1 MDDDL
6 SKAKKGTP
14 QYDEWL
20 RKYKEKR
27 KRTTNDEKEELRAV
41 SFTALQE
48 KKARTTAGEIAQQLT
63 ELFKRGSSSNRNELG
78 EHEDPAGERKILSDW
93 IKSNDCFIEEADI
106 DACEDLHDMNAA
118 GAESI
123 IFYDSASNNI
133 IKLCDPF
140 VITNKFSDFLHERV
154 YLQNLLFP
162 DTAYTLE
169 GFTIYKDT
177 FRCILSQPYIKG
189 EAITSLSELS
199 DYMGDLG
206 FEYNIDKRRF
216 ENGFFCVSD
225 IHPGNILK
233 VGDNEYAFIDTIIWE
248 NTEKNKNR

>member
-1 MDDDL
+1 MNSDL
-6 SKAKKGTP
+6 NKAKKGTP

-27 KRTTNDEKEELRAV
+27 KKTIKNEKAEIRAV
-41 SFTALQE
+41 YFTALQE

-63 ELFKRGSSSNRNELG
+63 ELFERSSSSNEKELG
-78 EHEDPAGERKILSDW
+78 EHEYSVRERKILSDW
-93 IKSNDCFIEEADI
+93 IKTNDCFFEEADI
-106 DACEDLHDMNAA
+106 NASEDLHDMEVA

-123 IFYDSASNNI
+123 IFYDSASNNV

-140 VITNKFSDFLHERV
+140 VTTNKFSDFLHERV

-199 DYMGDLG
+199 DYMEGLG
-206 FEYNIDKRRF
+206 FEYNIDKCRF
-216 ENGFFCVSD
+216 ENELFCISD

-233 VGDNEYAFIDTIIWE
+233 TGDNQYAFIDTIIWE
-248 NTEKNKNR
+248 NSEKNKNR